1 MRILVTGVPGLLS
14 AELLPILRTRHE
26 VVPCSFPDL
35 DITDRE
41 AVLKTLPHHLP
52 ELVINCAGYTNVD
65 GAETHLEEARR
76 VNALGAQHLALACRD
91 LGIPLL
97 QISSDYVFDGQSGLP
112 YQPGD
117 PPRPLNAYG
126 QTKWEGEGL
135 VTGLLKKYFIVRTSS
150 LYGKNGPNFVRTI
163 LQKARE
169 GNPFSVVTD
178 QIMSPTWVVNLSQGI
193 LSLIESEK
201 YGTYHLTDRTDGGIS
216 WYDFARAILKMI
228 GSNLELRTIT
238 ARELNRP
245 AIRPAFSVLD
255 THRLTAAVGYQ
266 PLFWQE
272 ALQEFISSLPVSDKT
287 TSLKPS
293 GL

>member
-14 AELLPILRTRHE
+14 ADLIPILRTGHE
-26 VVPCSFPDL
+26 VVPCSLPDL

-41 AVLKTLPHHLP
+41 AVLEILPHHLP
-52 ELVINCAGYTNVD
+52 DLVINCAGYTNVD
-65 GAETHLEEARR
+65 GAETHIEEARR
-76 VNALGAQHLALACRD
+76 VNALGAQHLALSCRD
-91 LGIPLL
+91 LDIPLL
-97 QISSDYVFDGQSGLP
+97 HISTDYVFDGQSGVP

-126 QTKWEGEGL
+126 QTKWEGEGQ
-135 VTGLLKKYFIVRTSS
+135 VTGLLKKYFVVRTSS

-169 GNPFSVVTD
+169 GKPFSVVTD
-178 QIMSPTWVVNLSQGI
+178 QIMSPTWAVNLSQGI
-193 LSLIESEK
+193 LALIESEK

-216 WYDFARAILKMI
+216 WYDFAREILRTI
-228 GSNLELRTIT
+228 GSNLELRSIT
-238 ARELNRP
+238 TQELKRP

-255 THRLTAAVGYQ
+255 TRQLTAAVGFQ

-272 ALQEFISSLPVSDKT
+272 ALQQFIFSSKGGG
-287 TSLKPS
+287 S
-293 GL
+293 GKGLY

>member
-14 AELLPILRTRHE
+14 ADLIPILRTRHE
-26 VVPCSFPDL
+26 VVPCSLPDL

-41 AVLKTLPHHLP
+41 SVFKTIPRHLP
-52 ELVINCAGYTNVD
+52 DLVINCAGYTNVD
-65 GAETHLEEARR
+65 GAETHSEEARR
-76 VNALGAQHLALACRD
+76 VNALGVGHLALACQELD
-91 LGIPLL
+91 IPLL
-97 QISSDYVFDGQSGLP
+97 HISTDYVFDGQSGVP
-112 YQPGD
+112 YRPED

-169 GNPFSVVTD
+169 GNPISVVTD
-178 QIMSPTWVVNLSQGI
+178 QIMSPTWSVNLARGI
-193 LSLIESEK
+193 LVLTESER
-201 YGTYHLTDRTDGGIS
+201 YGTYHLTDRTDGGVS
-216 WYDFARAILKMI
+216 WYEFAREILRMV
-228 GSNLELRTIT
+228 GSNLEIRPIS
-238 ARELNRP
+238 AREFKRP

-255 THRLTAAVGYQ
+255 TSQLIAAVGFR

-272 ALQEFISSLPVSDKT
+272 ALQQFISSLPESA
-287 TSLKPS
+287 
-293 GL
+293 

>member
-14 AELLPILRTRHE
+14 DDLIPILRTRHE
-26 VVPCSFPDL
+26 VVPCSLPDL

-41 AVLKTLPHHLP
+41 AVFRILPDHLP
-52 ELVINCAGYTNVD
+52 QLVINCAGYTNVD

-76 VNALGAQHLALACRD
+76 VNALGVEYLACSCRD
-91 LGIPLL
+91 LDIPLL
-97 QISSDYVFDGQSGLP
+97 QISTDYVFDGQSGVP

-150 LYGKNGPNFVRTI
+150 LYGRNGPNFVRTI
-163 LQKARE
+163 LNKARE
-169 GNPFSVVTD
+169 GRPFSVVAD
-178 QIMSPTWVVNLSQGI
+178 QIMSPTWAVNFSRGVLD
-193 LSLIESEK
+193 LIESEK
-201 YGTYHLTDRTDGGIS
+201 YGTYHLTDRTDGGVS
-216 WYDFARAILKMI
+216 WYDFARAVLKTI
-228 GSNLELRTIT
+228 GSKLELRPIA
-238 ARELNRP
+238 ARELKRP

-255 THRLTAAVGYQ
+255 TRQLTTAVGFQ

-272 ALQEFISSLPVSDKT
+272 ALQQFISSLPAADKT
-287 TSLKPS
+287 P
-293 GL
+293 